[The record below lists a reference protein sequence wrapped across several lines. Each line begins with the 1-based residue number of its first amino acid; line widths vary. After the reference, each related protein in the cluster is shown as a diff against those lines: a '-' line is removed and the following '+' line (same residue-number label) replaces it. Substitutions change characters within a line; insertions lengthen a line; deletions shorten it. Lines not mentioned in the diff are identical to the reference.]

1 MWLFEESV
9 DIDKNVHTMLRYCL
23 FFYGGGGGELGVH
36 RENGIGCIKQLNAR
50 FYNGFLPSFLICIVT
65 ASPLHSQTT
74 LPNPVASAGLLT
86 MSLFL

>member
-1 MWLFEESV
+1 
-9 DIDKNVHTMLRYCL
+9 MLRYCL
-23 FFYGGGGGELGVH
+23 FFMGEGGGLGVH

-50 FYNGFLPSFLICIVT
+50 FYDGFLPSFLICIVT